1 MTKLLLL
8 TCLSQINKLDKIAI
22 NLSGDSA
29 LHDAIGKENS
39 EVVELLCNVPSLDLT
54 IRNKRGFNCLHHA
67 SLKGNVV
74 SFYWI
79 FICRF
84 QFNLIFQ

>member
-1 MTKLLLL
+1 MVINFFTFLLLFL
-8 TCLSQINKLDKIAI
+8 YLFIYFNRA
-22 NLSGDSA
+22 GDSA

-74 SFYWI
+74 CII
-79 FICRF
+79 FF
-84 QFNLIFQ
+84 FNYRN

>member
-1 MTKLLLL
+1 MVKCPHLIKQLNNNFF
-8 TCLSQINKLDKIAI
+8 I
-22 NLSGDSA
+22 GDSA

-74 SFYWI
+74 SFTQQINFYG
-79 FICRF
+79 
-84 QFNLIFQ
+84 

>member
-1 MTKLLLL
+1 MFNN
-8 TCLSQINKLDKIAI
+8 CNK
-22 NLSGDSA
+22 NFPGDSA

-74 SFYWI
+74 SSLFDFHLQI
-79 FICRF
+79 
-84 QFNLIFQ
+84 QFN

>member
-1 MTKLLLL
+1 MRIL
-8 TCLSQINKLDKIAI
+8 I
-22 NLSGDSA
+22 GDSA

-74 SFYWI
+74 SFVSL
-79 FICRF
+79 F
-84 QFNLIFQ
+84 

>member
-1 MTKLLLL
+1 M
-8 TCLSQINKLDKIAI
+8 
-22 NLSGDSA
+22 NLNFVGDSA

-74 SFYWI
+74 SFI
-79 FICRF
+79 ELFFINKSKR
-84 QFNLIFQ
+84 NLFFF

>member
-1 MTKLLLL
+1 MFLF
-8 TCLSQINKLDKIAI
+8 NA
-22 NLSGDSA
+22 GDSA

-39 EVVELLCNVPSLDLT
+39 EVVELLCNVASLDLT

-74 SFYWI
+74 S
-79 FICRF
+79 
-84 QFNLIFQ
+84 